1 MCNQRLKELHQV
13 VELYPGFVL
22 TFSGLHLIFSVL
34 ATTGN
39 ILVIQALWKALS
51 FPSNLKILFLSL
63 AVTDLAIGL
72 IPQPMLGIIFLL
84 MAAMKE
90 DGNFC
95 PVVLNI
101 GYFTFV
107 LLVTNSFLIVTAI
120 SVDRLLAVSL
130 HLRYQEL
137 VTPKRLWK
145 VLWLIWLISLVTSI
159 VFISFPHSNNVAPAA
174 VEIIGLF
181 FTSMAY
187 IRIYK
192 VVKYH
197 QNRIQC
203 QFEGPNVQTEN
214 LLREKKSAFSSL
226 FVYIV
231 LVMCYLPN
239 LCTQIIILLA
249 TGAGITGILITEHV
263 SLFLLLLNSS
273 LNPVIYCWRCREIRI
288 ILKNKISNTLHFGSS
303 N

>member
-1 MCNQRLKELHQV
+1 MCDQRLKELNQV
-13 VELYPGFVL
+13 IELYPGFVL
-22 TFSGLHLIFSVL
+22 AFSGLHVAFSVL

-39 ILVIQALWKALS
+39 ILVIQALWKTLS

-63 AVTDLAIGL
+63 AFTDLAVGL
-72 IPQPMLGIIFLL
+72 IPQPMLGIIFLV
-84 MAAMKE
+84 MATMKE

-101 GYFTFV
+101 GYFAFV
-107 LLVTNSFLIVTAI
+107 LLVTTSFFIVTAI

-137 VTPKRLWK
+137 VTSKRLWK
-145 VLWLIWLISLVTSI
+145 VVGLIWLISLVI
-159 VFISFPHSNNVAPAA
+159 AIIFVSFPRSNNVAPAA
-174 VEIIGLF
+174 IEVIGLF

-203 QFEGPNVQTEN
+203 QFEASNVQAEN

-239 LCTQIIILLA
+239 LCTEIIILL
-249 TGAGITGILITEHV
+249 TTKAGIIGFLITEHV
-263 SLFLLLLNSS
+263 SFFLLLLNSS
-273 LNPVIYCWRCREIRI
+273 LNPLIYCWRCREIRI
-288 ILKNKISNTLHFGSS
+288 IIKNKLTNMLHYGSS